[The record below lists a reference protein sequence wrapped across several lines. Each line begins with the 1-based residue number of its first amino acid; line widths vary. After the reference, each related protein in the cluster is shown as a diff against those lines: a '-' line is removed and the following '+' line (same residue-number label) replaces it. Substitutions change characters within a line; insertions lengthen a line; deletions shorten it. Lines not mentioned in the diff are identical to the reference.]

1 MKRHST
7 KRALI
12 ASILILC
19 ICFTTLIGTTFAWFT
34 DSVTSSGNVIKSGK
48 LDVELYWADGKED
61 PTAANWNDASNG
73 AIYTADQIW
82 EPGYTDAKH
91 IKVANEGTLALKY
104 QLTIVPNGEV
114 SDLADVIDV
123 YYIEGGAAVAA
134 RTDLEGVRPTGTLRE
149 LINKGISRG
158 TLTAGANYTAT
169 IVLKMQED
177 AGNEH
182 QELSIGSDFSI
193 QLIATQVTYEE
204 DSFGNSYD
212 GATEWYGDFDYSW
225 YDADATELEIGS
237 AEQLAALAALVN
249 GTATSAS
256 TYSTIA
262 TAMQDSF
269 KGKTITITSD
279 IDLANIAWAPIG
291 NWDNAFEGVL
301 DGNGYTIHNLYINAP
316 EAEDVGLIGCANN
329 STIKNLTINNA
340 NVSAYSCV
348 AAVVG
353 TPYTGCTISNCHVT
367 GDINLV
373 AEWAYVGGICA
384 YGYTKLDNCSVIADG
399 TGYITS
405 KTRNAVGGISA
416 WLLED
421 ASAITNCEVKNLELT
436 GWANIGA
443 ITGFMHRLGVIDG
456 CSAENVVLTK
466 TRQDGNPTIG
476 LAAGGWNYN
485 ATKAITIT
493 NNTFKN
499 ITLNGNYVAIE
510 SADILYGAEYYG
522 NTNSNF
528 IISNNTQENITN
540 NLVEVVKVT
549 SSEDLIE
556 ALTSNKKSF
565 GVILTGDVDI
575 PISALG
581 QQTGGSGE
589 YKLGGED
596 TETITIDL
604 NGYKMNITT
613 NYWSAIGAKND
624 DAVFTIKNGTMTSS
638 QATGTWNSYD
648 LTFANCNYVI
658 ENVVFDKAIAFTNA
672 NKSVSMTNVTIN
684 ETHDYYALW
693 ISAKGQNVEIDGL
706 TVNSAGRGIKIDEEY
721 VNDSV
726 AKVTLNVSNAVFN
739 TNKKAAIVVKSV
751 KGADITLSNVNIENT
766 LDTIHTVWVD
776 EDAAQYADLVTVTG
790 GEKANEGEIV
800 VSAEDLQSKLD
811 KATGTTYLEFIND
824 ITGDV
829 TVTQKPDVK
838 ITIDGNGKTYAGVI
852 TVDGKSARY
861 ESAALTIQNVNFNAE
876 SLSADAFIRL
886 GHIDA
891 ARYTNNVTVK
901 DCTFSSTGEKTVAV
915 KSYTGGDWNV
925 TLDNLTV
932 NQGMHSLA
940 QLKNVE
946 KGLKIV
952 DCKVYSKNGVN
963 VNNSCSMEMEGC
975 TFDVKGYAV
984 RFGSDNPVYDETFT
998 IKNSTLKSACAE
1010 AGDAVIEFRGGA
1022 VSSTL
1027 TLINTTITGTT
1038 EMKGNTSATII
1049 NKQ

>member
-1 MKRHST
+1 MKRQST
-7 KRALI
+7 KRALV
-12 ASILILC
+12 ASILIIC
-19 ICFTTLIGTTFAWFT
+19 ICLTTLIGTTFAWFT
-34 DSVTSSGNVIKSGK
+34 DSVNSNGNVIQTGK
-48 LDVELYWADGKED
+48 LAVELYWADGKED
-61 PTAANWNDASNG
+61 PTAANWNDASSG

-134 RTDLEGVRPTGTLRE
+134 RTDLDGVRPTGTLRE

-169 IVLKMQED
+169 IVLKMQEE
-177 AGNEH
+177 AGNEY
-182 QELSIGSDFSI
+182 QEHSIGSDFSI
-193 QLIATQVTYEE
+193 QLIATQATYEE
-204 DSFGNSYD
+204 DGFDNSYD

-225 YDADATELEIGS
+225 YDAAATELEVGS

-249 GTATSAS
+249 GTAATAS
-256 TYSTIA
+256 TYSTRA
-262 TAMQDSF
+262 TATQDSF
-269 KGKTITITSD
+269 KGKTITLTSD

-316 EAEDVGLIGCANN
+316 EAEGAGLIGVAQNA
-329 STIKNLTINNA
+329 TIKDITINNA
-340 NVSAYSCV
+340 NVTAYSMV

-353 TPYTGCTISNCHVT
+353 SPYTGCTISNCHLT

-549 SSEDLIE
+549 NAGELAAAINAGSNVVLGADIE
-556 ALTSNKKSF
+556 ITESVVVPAAAT
-565 GVILTGDVDI
+565 VIL
-575 PISALG
+575 
-581 QQTGGSGE
+581 E
-589 YKLGGED
+589 
-596 TETITIDL
+596 L
-604 NGYKMNITT
+604 NGYTISQVNAQQT
-613 NYWSAIGAKND
+613 SAYAMIVNKGNLTIIDSIGTGKISYTDNTPYTKDPGWASN
-624 DAVFTIKNGTMTSS
+624 TIS
-638 QATGTWNSYD
+638 
-648 LTFANCNYVI
+648 
-658 ENVVFDKAIAFTNA
+658 
-672 NKSVSMTNVTIN
+672 N
-684 ETHDYYALW
+684 EG
-693 ISAKGQNVEIDGL
+693 IL
-706 TVNSAGRGIKIDEEY
+706 TVNSGTIENLTPEEVMNYGYPHAIDAYQGSVTTINGGTVKSLNYDSIRMFCNSTTLATTVTINGGTIINRISLQDPAASRAGYGVLNI
-721 VNDSV
+721 NGGTF
-726 AKVTLNVSNAVFN
+726 VTTDGVSANVRMLNFSNVSSNM
-739 TNKKAAIVVKSV
+739 KA
-751 KGADITLSNVNIENT
+751 
-766 LDTIHTVWVD
+766 
-776 EDAAQYADLVTVTG
+776 TVTG
-790 GEKANEGEIV
+790 GTFDKGFKTQDIV
-800 VSAEDLQSKLD
+800 NAGVKTSDWL
-811 KATGTTYLEFIND
+811 
-824 ITGDV
+824 
-829 TVTQKPDVK
+829 TVTDGIDVP
-838 ITIDGNGKTYAGVI
+838 V
-852 TVDGKSARY
+852 
-861 ESAALTIQNVNFNAE
+861 
-876 SLSADAFIRL
+876 
-886 GHIDA
+886 
-891 ARYTNNVTVK
+891 
-901 DCTFSSTGEKTVAV
+901 VA
-915 KSYTGGDWNV
+915 
-925 TLDNLTV
+925 
-932 NQGMHSLA
+932 
-940 QLKNVE
+940 
-946 KGLKIV
+946 
-952 DCKVYSKNGVN
+952 
-963 VNNSCSMEMEGC
+963 
-975 TFDVKGYAV
+975 
-984 RFGSDNPVYDETFT
+984 
-998 IKNSTLKSACAE
+998 
-1010 AGDAVIEFRGGA
+1010 
-1022 VSSTL
+1022 
-1027 TLINTTITGTT
+1027 
-1038 EMKGNTSATII
+1038 
-1049 NKQ
+1049 

>member
-1 MKRHST
+1 MKKLKNT
-7 KRALI
+7 KSALI
-12 ASILILC
+12 ASILVLSM
-19 ICFTTLIGTTFAWFT
+19 CFTMLIGTTFAWFT

-61 PTAANWNDASNG
+61 PTAANWNDASKG
-73 AIYTADQIW
+73 ALYTADQIW

-225 YDADATELEIGS
+225 YDEDATELEIGS

-249 GTATSAS
+249 GTAVSAS
-256 TYSTIA
+256 TYSARA

-269 KGKTITITSD
+269 SGKTITLTSD
-279 IDLANIAWAPIG
+279 IDLANIAWTPIG
-291 NWDNAFEGVL
+291 QTGAKQFAGSL
-301 DGNGYTIHNLYINAP
+301 DGNGKTIYNLYINNTANTS
-316 EAEDVGLIGCANN
+316 EYGAAGLFGWVEQHSGSN
-329 STIKNLTINNA
+329 SIKNLTIDGVKIASHRYSGAIAGWINIPVTDCTVKNVNIDCTYYNEDTDGTKVGALVGMTYSDLINNTVDTA
-340 NVSAYSCV
+340 VLTAY
-348 AAVVG
+348 
-353 TPYTGCTISNCHVT
+353 
-367 GDINLV
+367 GDIGGLAGV
-373 AEWAYVGGICA
+373 AQ
-384 YGYTKLDNCSVIADG
+384 TNSSV
-399 TGYITS
+399 
-405 KTRNAVGGISA
+405 
-416 WLLED
+416 
-421 ASAITNCEVKNLELT
+421 
-436 GWANIGA
+436 
-443 ITGFMHRLGVIDG
+443 
-456 CSAENVVLTK
+456 
-466 TRQDGNPTIG
+466 DGNTV
-476 LAAGGWNYN
+476 
-485 ATKAITIT
+485 KDVTIT
-493 NNTFKN
+493 YSSDKKSEPGEIVSTRVNPVMGTNT
-499 ITLNGNYVAIE
+499 A
-510 SADILYGAEYYG
+510 
-522 NTNSNF
+522 
-528 IISNNTQENITN
+528 ENITFVKSVVVEKAEDLAATLTSEKK
-540 NLVEVVKVT
+540 NLVVT
-549 SSEDLIE
+549 LTEDI
-556 ALTSNKKSF
+556 
-565 GVILTGDVDI
+565 DI
-575 PISALG
+575 PISSLG

-739 TNKKAAIVVKSV
+739 TNKKAAIVVKSA
-751 KGADITLSNVNIENT
+751 KGADITLSNVNIDNT
-766 LDTIHTVWVD
+766 IDTLHTVWVD
-776 EDAAQYADLVTVTG
+776 EDAAQYADLVTVSG
-790 GEKANEGEIV
+790 GEKANEGEIAV
-800 VSAEDLQSKLD
+800 NTEDLQSK
-811 KATGTTYLEFIND
+811 
-824 ITGDV
+824 
-829 TVTQKPDVK
+829 
-838 ITIDGNGKTYAGVI
+838 
-852 TVDGKSARY
+852 
-861 ESAALTIQNVNFNAE
+861 
-876 SLSADAFIRL
+876 
-886 GHIDA
+886 IDA
-891 ARYTNNVTVK
+891 AASGTTIYLASVEFHTTINMKSGITLVGIKGTVV
-901 DCTFSSTGEKTVAV
+901 DCINLNGA
-915 KSYTGGDWNV
+915 DNV
-925 TLDNLTV
+925 TLKNIEFDAAGAKMAYDGKG
-932 NQGMHSLA
+932 NQRYHANIISGD
-940 QLKNVE
+940 V
-946 KGLKIV
+946 
-952 DCKVYSKNGVN
+952 SKNGKGTINLVID
-963 VNNSCSMEMEGC
+963 GC
-975 TFDVKGYAV
+975 IFGGTFANGGMAIAFNDQG
-984 RFGSDNPVYDETFT
+984 RGSGQSGNIT
-998 IKNSTLKSACAE
+998 IKNCTFETTGGYVDIYTYYSGYGE
-1010 AGDAVIEFRGGA
+1010 MIIEG
-1022 VSSTL
+1022 
-1027 TLINTTITGTT
+1027 NTFASNVMDMPIYLGRYQSNTPVVV
-1038 EMKGNTSATII
+1038 KGNVFENVSQEQAMYIQAHSASYNPSFDATD
-1049 NKQ
+1049 NTFNG